1 MNRFIFA
8 LSLFAI
14 SACAIP
20 VRVVNLEPEPAT
32 AARHIFAMGTPGGAE
47 YRYCLPTVPAV
58 TGNNTSVLI
67 FDTTAGGTVS
77 GVYKFLQRVM
87 VSGQF
92 NQAVTMNYQVQHV
105 GSATWVNA
113 AGSTL
118 GDAFAAN
125 TETEVDYLSQG
136 VESRLSVATGG
147 AGPTTQRV
155 DVCLFF
161 VRNVGQ

>member
-1 MNRFIFA
+1 MKRIIVA

-20 VRVVNLEPEPAT
+20 VRVVNEEPASP
-32 AARHIFAMGTPGGAE
+32 AAAHRMAMGTPGGID

-58 TGNNTSVLI
+58 TGNNTNVLI
-67 FDTTAGGTVS
+67 FDTTSVGTVS
-77 GVYKFLQRVM
+77 GAYKFLQRVM

-105 GSATWVNA
+105 GSATWANA
-113 AGSTL
+113 AGSTS

-125 TETEVDYLSQG
+125 TETLVDYLSQG

-147 AGPTTQRV
+147 TGPTTQRV

-161 VRNVGQ
+161 VRVLGQ